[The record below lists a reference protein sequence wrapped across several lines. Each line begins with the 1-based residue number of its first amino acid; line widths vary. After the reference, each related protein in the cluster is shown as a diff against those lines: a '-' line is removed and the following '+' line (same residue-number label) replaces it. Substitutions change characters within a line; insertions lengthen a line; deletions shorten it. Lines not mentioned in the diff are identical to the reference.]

1 MLGCI
6 KPGSLP
12 FSYFLKHACIP
23 SNVLAMARSLKVYTY
38 VFKLVYRFF
47 LKWVLLY
54 QKNPLA
60 LWLQGNDYV
69 PYTTYIALDMFYIY
83 MF

>member
-1 MLGCI
+1 
-6 KPGSLP
+6 
-12 FSYFLKHACIP
+12 
-23 SNVLAMARSLKVYTY
+23 MARSLKVFTY

-47 LKWVLLY
+47 LEWVLFY

-60 LWLQGNDYV
+60 LWLQGTYL
-69 PYTTYIALDMFYIY
+69 YYIALDMFYLY